1 LENLFKTIVAVL
13 AAAISYFFGGADM
26 WLIALVTVIV
36 IDYGTGLAKAY
47 ILGQLSSKV
56 GFRGIV
62 KKLMYFAIVA
72 VAVIA
77 DNITGA
83 GGMLRV
89 AVVGF
94 LIANEAL
101 SILEN
106 CAATGT
112 WVPKIL
118 INVLNKLKDSD
129 DKDVEIKQ
137 KE

>member
-1 LENLFKTIVAVL
+1 MENLFKTIVAVL